1 MKFILIPSFMAG
13 LVSFGA
19 MAQAPATPA
28 TNPAP
33 GSNFT
38 VQLAPTNKPAAA
50 TNAPAVAPDKGD
62 LSDAMGAY
70 YGNYMVNHLI
80 LGLEPKEDL
89 DMGRFFAAY
98 SNVVVGAATAITS
111 AEASKILMQQQTYE
125 REQLPA
131 LTNKL
136 MAMGPENKAQGE
148 KFMEEMAGKPN
159 VVKLADGVIYTVIKQ
174 GDGATPTSN
183 DTVVLSFR
191 ATLVDGKEVWK
202 IERAPGPVTHPLIPP
217 GITEVLTQMK
227 VGSHWVVNLPYTEAY
242 GEKPGLADPRR
253 GYKVGPYSALIFD
266 LELESVQPKPASPPG
281 MPPGMG
287 AGQRPGGPMT
297 MPPNTPVTP
306 PGASAPVTRPV
317 INSGNGH
324 VEQVGQKPHEPHV
337 TLPVTSSPIVRV
349 PSAEEMEKGEQPRV
363 LTDAEVE
370 AAKKAAQTNPP
381 ATNAPAP

>member
-1 MKFILIPSFMAG
+1 MAG

-28 TNPAP
+28 TNAAP
-33 GSNFT
+33 GSNVT
-38 VQLAPTNKPAAA
+38 MQLAPANQPAPS

-80 LGLEPKEDL
+80 LGLEPKDDL

-98 SNVVVGAATAITS
+98 SNVMVGAATALTS

-148 KFMEEMAGKPN
+148 KFMEEMAGKSN
-159 VVKLADGVIYTVIKQ
+159 VVKLADGVIYTVVKQ

-183 DTVVLSFR
+183 DTVMLSFR

-202 IERAPGPVTHPLIPP
+202 VAHAPGPVSHPLIPP
-217 GITEVLTQMK
+217 GITEALTQMK
-227 VGSHWVVNLPYTEAY
+227 AGSHWLVYLPYTEAY

-253 GYKVGPYSALIFD
+253 GFKVGPYSALIFD
-266 LELESVQPKPASPPG
+266 LELESIQPKPVS
-281 MPPGMG
+281 PPGMG

-297 MPPNTPVTP
+297 MPPNTAVTP
-306 PGASAPVTRPV
+306 PGASAPVTRPA
-317 INSGNGH
+317 INSSNAH
-324 VEQVGQKPHEPHV
+324 VEQVGQNPHEPHV
-337 TLPVTSSPIVRV
+337 TMPVTSSSIVRV

-370 AAKKAAQTNPP
+370 AAKKAAQTN
-381 ATNAPAP
+381 APTP